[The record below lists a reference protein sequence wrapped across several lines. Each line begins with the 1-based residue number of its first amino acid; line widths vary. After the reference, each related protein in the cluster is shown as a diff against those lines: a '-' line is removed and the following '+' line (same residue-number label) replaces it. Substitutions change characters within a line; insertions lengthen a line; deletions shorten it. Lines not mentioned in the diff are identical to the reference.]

1 MYTVNNTNI
10 PISKYVKIKC
20 KQINKNTCWF
30 IHSSFYYTF
39 TFHFIEFSI
48 YGEKNKGKRINFWG
62 KICMKSSLH
71 LKKYYLKGVGIL
83 ANWLSVSILSSFL
96 VSSQEKLYSIA
107 AFTMG
112 ISAITAS
119 GKSRFWSIVKDQN
132 NYLEWTGPIF

>member
-1 MYTVNNTNI
+1 M
-10 PISKYVKIKC
+10 
-20 KQINKNTCWF
+20 NKFLGENLHEIF
-30 IHSSFYYTF
+30 F
-39 TFHFIEFSI
+39 TF
-48 YGEKNKGKRINFWG
+48 
-62 KICMKSSLH
+62 
-71 LKKYYLKGVGIL
+71 KKKHYLKGVGIL

>member
-1 MYTVNNTNI
+1 M
-10 PISKYVKIKC
+10 
-20 KQINKNTCWF
+20 NKFLGKNLYEIF
-30 IHSSFYYTF
+30 F
-39 TFHFIEFSI
+39 TFQ
-48 YGEKNKGKRINFWG
+48 
-62 KICMKSSLH
+62 
-71 LKKYYLKGVGIL
+71 KKYYLKGVGIL

>member
-1 MYTVNNTNI
+1 MASYLHGYG
-10 PISKYVKIKC
+10 ISKYVKIKC

-48 YGEKNKGKRINFWG
+48 YGEKIKGKWINFG
-62 KICMKSSLH
+62 KFFCMNYLYLFKT
-71 LKKYYLKGVGIL
+71 KTNIYLKGVGIL

-132 NYLEWTGPIF
+132 N